1 MPGEANKTTLRSMRR
16 TLWAG
21 SAIAG
26 LFSFGIGGWAATTEL
41 SGAIIS
47 PGVLVVDSSVKKV
60 QHPTGGVVGELN
72 VHEGEAVAAGDILI
86 RLDDTLTRANV
97 AIISKSIDELTARR
111 ARLQAEQ
118 DGRDKISFPDELVL
132 RTTDPRVA
140 ELVQGETHLFETR
153 AKARSGLVAQLRE
166 RIDQLRQQITGL
178 AEQRAAKGREVE
190 LIAEEL
196 KGVRELWLKNLVQMT
211 RLTSLERESARI
223 EGERGALVAQVAQT
237 KAKISET
244 ELQIIQIDE
253 DLRKEVGKELGEIR
267 GKLSELVEKKVAAE
281 DQLMRTD
288 IRAPQD
294 GIVHELSVH
303 TVGGV
308 IAPGEPI
315 MLVVPRSDALVV
327 ESKIRPQDIDQV
339 RVAQEVLLRFSAFN
353 QRTTPELKGTIS
365 VVAADVSQD
374 QKTGASFYL
383 VRIRIGA
390 DQLTRLN
397 GLKLVP
403 GMPIESFIRTGERTV
418 ISYLT
423 RPIREQITKVWRE
436 Q

>member
-1 MPGEANKTTLRSMRR
+1 
-16 TLWAG
+16 
-21 SAIAG
+21 
-26 LFSFGIGGWAATTEL
+26 
-41 SGAIIS
+41 
-47 PGVLVVDSSVKKV
+47 
-60 QHPTGGVVGELN
+60 
-72 VHEGEAVAAGDILI
+72 
-86 RLDDTLTRANV
+86 
-97 AIISKSIDELTARR
+97 
-111 ARLQAEQ
+111 
-118 DGRDKISFPDELVL
+118 
-132 RTTDPRVA
+132 
-140 ELVQGETHLFETR
+140 
-153 AKARSGLVAQLRE
+153 
-166 RIDQLRQQITGL
+166 
-178 AEQRAAKGREVE
+178 
-190 LIAEEL
+190 
-196 KGVRELWLKNLVQMT
+196 
-211 RLTSLERESARI
+211 
-223 EGERGALVAQVAQT
+223 
-237 KAKISET
+237 
-244 ELQIIQIDE
+244 
-253 DLRKEVGKELGEIR
+253 
-267 GKLSELVEKKVAAE
+267 
-281 DQLMRTD
+281 MRTD

-308 IAPGEPI
+308 IGPGEPI

-383 VRIRIGA
+383 VRIRIRA